1 MNLFSRWIR
10 NFLVVVCTLPVS
22 ATFAQ
27 PFPTKPITLV
37 VPVAPGAAN
46 DALARLIA
54 PELKET
60 LGATIVENRPGG
72 NAMIGAEFVKR
83 SAPDGHT
90 LLVAPNQ
97 FVIHAAMNPTHPV
110 DFIRDFEPVVLAINL
125 PFFLVVNQE
134 SVPVS
139 SLKEFIELARKDRGK
154 LAYGSAGNGSP
165 HHFATEM
172 LKLQAGIDA
181 VHVPYKG
188 MALGIPD
195 LLTGR
200 IQFIITGYPAVA
212 AQMKTGKLRLLAT
225 VGSRRSS
232 LHPDLPTFSEAGI
245 SGVVLDTWMGFLVPT
260 GTPRPIVERL
270 NTEINRVLMLLSV
283 REKMNAQGMDVLG
296 STPDAFAARIRE
308 DHAALSRVVKATGIR
323 AD

>member
-1 MNLFSRWIR
+1 MKLIPRAR
-10 NFLVVVCTLPVS
+10 RVCLLAAGTLAAS
-22 ATFAQ
+22 IALAQ
-27 PFPTKPITLV
+27 TFPTRPITFV

-46 DALARLIA
+46 DALARLVA
-54 PELKET
+54 TELKEA
-60 LGATIVENRPGG
+60 LGPTIVENRPGG

-110 DFIRDFEPVVLAINL
+110 DFLRDFEPVVLAINL

-134 SVPVS
+134 SMPVR
-139 SLKEFIELARKDRGK
+139 SLQEFVEFARKEQGK

-172 LKLQAGIDA
+172 LKLQTGIDA

-212 AQMKTGKLRLLAT
+212 AQMKAGKLRMLAT
-225 VGSRRSS
+225 AGSTRS
-232 LHPDLPTFSEAGI
+232 LQHPDLPTFAEAGVG
-245 SGVVLDTWMGFLVPT
+245 GVVLDTWMGFLVPT
-260 GTPRPIVERL
+260 GTPRPTIERL
-270 NTEINRVLMLLSV
+270 NTEINRVLKLQSV

-296 STPDAFAARIRE
+296 GTREAFAARIRD
-308 DHAALSRVVKATGIR
+308 DHMALSRVVKATGIR
-323 AD
+323 AE